1 MTRPRQSLL
10 SLFDPLAS
18 LQDPSTPPRND
29 SPGSE
34 SDKENENPPPRTDL
48 TLTTFFNR
56 TYKPHHS
63 ALKPI
68 RRRLIDVGDVTVDN
82 IDPWA
87 SDEESD
93 ETPVP
98 DLDGLDDNENDTLTF
113 RKMAEAATPKWTAT
127 KASTFKTPSPT
138 APRTPLSELTFD
150 QDATPMAKPNKR
162 PPLSLR
168 SKLAQVESPQL
179 QITVSHASP
188 QRRPAEIARESN
200 PGEPTG
206 TSPGLSV
213 SANPLVNSVSSIH
226 LPSASVSGPHILD
239 TVFTP
244 SSSISDEPLFS
255 SNMIAHGRLRPHP
268 PSTSSLDTSRY
279 SIDLQSSFQ
288 LHLNDE
294 SNFDLLNDKVSFFG
308 LSKNGNSSYLD
319 EDPSFDMSFGDSLPT
334 QQIEE
339 AEHCPTEAPIE
350 SPPLQHERVVFKAM
364 VQEVE
369 VKKKTHIDRNSV
381 ESKPNHINKPAIS
394 PKSTHSSPSGL
405 PAEKPQALEAVTPK
419 HPRAVPV
426 APPPV
431 VGLRIVKR
439 SQLATQA
446 GQKQTV
452 TKAVASPRL
461 APRQSMLS
469 LNRSPAP
476 AAGKKVLDPPPVRR
490 STAQSTSNLL
500 GRVKPTNGEPPKPS
514 VTRSTSGASSRTT
527 GSGPRRVLVTE
538 EPERRATRPD
548 TSTSG
553 TANAS
558 SVQGGPR
565 RVPVSERPSIPKGS
579 LSGTLNKQPS
589 STSSIP
595 KAQSNRINIGSSLP
609 QPVSRSSRLPAPS
622 STLRSTGLPGRDTN
636 RGIPLRRII

>member
-1 MTRPRQSLL
+1 MSRPRQSIL

-29 SPGSE
+29 SPDSE

-56 TYKPHHS
+56 TYKPRHS

-68 RRRLIDVGDVTVDN
+68 RRRLIDVGDATVDN

-113 RKMAEAATPKWTAT
+113 RKMAEAATPKWNAT

-168 SKLAQVESPQL
+168 SKLAQVQSPQL

-188 QRRPAEIARESN
+188 QRRPAEIAGESN

-268 PSTSSLDTSRY
+268 PSTSSLDT
-279 SIDLQSSFQ
+279 I
-288 LHLNDE
+288 
-294 SNFDLLNDKVSFFG
+294 SFFG

-369 VKKKTHIDRNSV
+369 VKKKTHIDRNTV
-381 ESKPNHINKPAIS
+381 ESKPNHINKSSIS

-405 PAEKPQALEAVTPK
+405 HAEKPQALEAITPK

-476 AAGKKVLDPPPVRR
+476 AAGKKALDPPPVRR
-490 STAQSTSNLL
+490 STVQSTSNLL

-538 EPERRATRPD
+538 EPERRAPRPD
-548 TSTSG
+548 TSTLG
-553 TANAS
+553 AANAS

-622 STLRSTGLPGRDTN
+622 STLRSTGLPLPGRDTN